1 MRKVFTTPE
10 FEAQREFIASLPER
24 FERGEGK
31 IIYDG
36 RNQLREFTNGGVTMV
51 VKSFCLPKFINRI
64 AYGFLRSSKAQ
75 RSCEYAQLL
84 LSKGIATPA
93 PIGYVT
99 ERRGLLFG
107 RSYYAS
113 MKSDYT
119 HNFYDV
125 VQPGV
130 ENRDKFLMAVA
141 KTTARL
147 HECGFLHKDYSA
159 GNILLRELPD
169 GTVRVEIIDL
179 NRIRFRKIGLEEGC
193 KNFERLPVTESI
205 VKVLA
210 ETYALE
216 RGFDKQLCLAHIEKS
231 TPYKLSN

>member
-10 FEAQREFIASLPER
+10 FADQKEFIASLPER

-31 IIYDG
+31 IIYNG
-36 RNQLREFTNGGVTMV
+36 RNQLREFTNNGVTMV
-51 VKSFCLPKFINRI
+51 VKSFCLPKLINRI

-99 ERRGLLFG
+99 ERKGLLFG

-113 MKSDYT
+113 VKSDYT

-130 ENRDKFLMAVA
+130 ANRDAYLVAVA
-141 KTTARL
+141 QTTALL

-159 GNILLRELPD
+159 GNILLRELED
-169 GTVRVEIIDL
+169 GTIRVEIIDL
-179 NRIRFRKIGLEEGC
+179 NRIRFRTIGLEEGC
-193 KNFERLPVTESI
+193 KNFERLPVTEG
-205 VKVLA
+205 VVEVLA
-210 ETYALE
+210 KAYAAE
-216 RGFDKQLCLAHIEKS
+216 RGFDPQQCLTLIENN
-231 TPYKLSN
+231 TPYKL

>member
-1 MRKVFTTPE
+1 MRKVFTTPG
-10 FEAQREFIASLPER
+10 FEAQKEFIASLPER

-31 IIYDG
+31 IIYNG
-36 RNQLREFTNGGVTMV
+36 RNQLREFTNNGVTMV

-84 LSKGIATPA
+84 LEKGIATPA

-99 ERRGLLFG
+99 ERKGLLFG

-113 MKSDYT
+113 VKSDYT
-119 HNFYDV
+119 YNFYDA

-130 ENRDKFLMAVA
+130 ENRDKYLVAVA
-141 KTTARL
+141 ETTARL

-159 GNILLRELPD
+159 GNILLRELSD
-169 GTVRVEIIDL
+169 GTIRVEIIDL

-193 KNFERLPVTESI
+193 KNFERLPMNEEIVSI
-205 VKVLA
+205 MASPYAAARNFDVAQCKAALNA
-210 ETYALE
+210 YNTY
-216 RGFDKQLCLAHIEKS
+216 KI
-231 TPYKLSN
+231 

>member
-10 FEAQREFIASLPER
+10 FEAQQAFIASLPER

-31 IIYDG
+31 IIYNG
-36 RNQLREFTNGGVTMV
+36 RNQLREFTNNGVTMV
-51 VKSFCLPKFINRI
+51 VKSFCLPSFINRI

-75 RSCEYAQLL
+75 RSLEYAQLL

-99 ERRGLLFG
+99 ERKGLLFG

-113 MKSDYT
+113 LKSDYT
-119 HNFYDV
+119 HNFYDA

-130 ENRDKFLMAVA
+130 VNRDKFLVAVA
-141 KTTARL
+141 ETTARL

-159 GNILLRELPD
+159 GNILLRELPN

-179 NRIRFRKIGLEEGC
+179 NRIRFREIGLEEGC
-193 KNFERLPVTESI
+193 KNFERLPMNEEI
-205 VKVLA
+205 VSVIAPPYAATRKLDVAQCQAALN
-210 ETYALE
+210 TYN
-216 RGFDKQLCLAHIEKS
+216 
-231 TPYKLSN
+231 TYKI

>member
-10 FEAQREFIASLPER
+10 FEAQQEFIASLPER

-31 IIYDG
+31 IIYNG
-36 RNQLREFTNGGVTMV
+36 RNQLREFTNNGVTMV
-51 VKSFCLPKFINRI
+51 VKSVCLPSFINRI

-75 RSCEYAQLL
+75 RSLEYAQLL

-99 ERRGLLFG
+99 ERKGVLFG

-113 MKSDYT
+113 LKSDYT
-119 HNFYDV
+119 HNFYDA

-130 ENRDKFLMAVA
+130 ANRDKFLVAVA
-141 KTTARL
+141 ETTARL

-179 NRIRFRKIGLEEGC
+179 NRIRFREIGLEEGC
-193 KNFERLPVTESI
+193 KNFERLPMNEEI
-205 VKVLA
+205 VSVIAPPYAATRKLDVAQCQAALN
-210 ETYALE
+210 TYN
-216 RGFDKQLCLAHIEKS
+216 
-231 TPYKLSN
+231 TYKI

>member
-10 FEAQREFIASLPER
+10 FEAQQAFIASLPER

-31 IIYDG
+31 IIYNG
-36 RNQLREFTNGGVTMV
+36 RNQLREFTNNGVTMV
-51 VKSFCLPKFINRI
+51 VKSFCLPSFINRI

-75 RSCEYAQLL
+75 RSLEYAQLL

-99 ERRGLLFG
+99 ERKGLLFG

-113 MKSDYT
+113 LKSDYT
-119 HNFYDV
+119 HNFYDA

-130 ENRDKFLMAVA
+130 ANRDKFLVAVA
-141 KTTARL
+141 ETTARL

-159 GNILLRELPD
+159 GNILLREIPD

-193 KNFERLPVTESI
+193 KNFERLPMNEEI
-205 VKVLA
+205 VSVIAPPYAATRKLDVAQCQAALN
-210 ETYALE
+210 TYN
-216 RGFDKQLCLAHIEKS
+216 
-231 TPYKLSN
+231 TYKI

>member
-10 FEAQREFIASLPER
+10 FEAQQEFIASLPER

-31 IIYDG
+31 IIYNG
-36 RNQLREFTNGGVTMV
+36 RNQLREFTNNGVTMV
-51 VKSFCLPKFINRI
+51 VKSFCLPSFINRI

-75 RSCEYAQLL
+75 RSLEYAQLL

-99 ERRGLLFG
+99 ERKGLLFG

-113 MKSDYT
+113 LKSDYT
-119 HNFYDV
+119 HNFYDA

-130 ENRDKFLMAVA
+130 ANRDKFLVAVA
-141 KTTARL
+141 ETTARL

-179 NRIRFRKIGLEEGC
+179 NRIRFREIGLEEGC
-193 KNFERLPVTESI
+193 KNFERLPMNAEI
-205 VKVLA
+205 VSVIAPPYAATRKLDVAQCQAALN
-210 ETYALE
+210 TYN
-216 RGFDKQLCLAHIEKS
+216 
-231 TPYKLSN
+231 TYKI

>member
-125 VQPGV
+125 IQPTFAGRV
-130 ENRDKFLMAVA
+130 KFLTAIA
-141 KTTARL
+141 ETTARM

-159 GNILLRELPD
+159 GNLLMKELAD

-179 NRIRFRKIGLEEGC
+179 NRIRFREIGLDEGC
-193 KNFERLPVTESI
+193 KNFERLPMNEEI
-205 VKVLA
+205 VRIIA
-210 ETYALE
+210 PPYAAARNL
-216 RGFDKQLCLAHIEKS
+216 DVAQCLAALN
-231 TPYKLSN
+231 TYNTYKI

>member
-10 FEAQREFIASLPER
+10 FEAQQAFIASLPER

-31 IIYDG
+31 IIYNG
-36 RNQLREFTNGGVTMV
+36 RNQLREFTNNGVTMV
-51 VKSFCLPKFINRI
+51 VKSFCPPSFINRI

-75 RSCEYAQLL
+75 RSLEYAQLL

-99 ERRGLLFG
+99 ERKGLLFG

-113 MKSDYT
+113 LKSDYT
-119 HNFYDV
+119 HNFYDA

-130 ENRDKFLMAVA
+130 TNRDKFLVAVA
-141 KTTARL
+141 ETTARL

-179 NRIRFRKIGLEEGC
+179 NRIRFREIGLEEGC
-193 KNFERLPVTESI
+193 KNFERLPMNEEI
-205 VKVLA
+205 VSVIAPPYAATRKLDVVQCQAALN
-210 ETYALE
+210 TYN
-216 RGFDKQLCLAHIEKS
+216 
-231 TPYKLSN
+231 TYKI

>member
-1 MRKVFTTPE
+1 MRKVFVTPD
-10 FEAQREFIASLPER
+10 FEAQKEFIASLPER

-31 IIYDG
+31 IIYNG
-36 RNQLREFTNGGVTMV
+36 RNQLREFTNNGMTVV

-84 LSKGIATPA
+84 LEKGIATPA

-99 ERRGLLFG
+99 ERKGLLFG

-113 MKSDYT
+113 VKSDYT
-119 HNFYDV
+119 HNFNDV

-130 ENRDKFLMAVA
+130 ANRDKYLVAVA

-159 GNILLRELPD
+159 GNILLSELAD

-179 NRIRFRKIGLEEGC
+179 NRIRFRKIGLKEGC
-193 KNFERLPVTESI
+193 KNFERLPMNEEI
-205 VKVLA
+205 VDIIA
-210 ETYALE
+210 PPYAAARNL
-216 RGFDKQLCLAHIEKS
+216 DVAQCKAALNAYNI
-231 TPYKLSN
+231 YKI

>member
-10 FEAQREFIASLPER
+10 FEAQQEFIASLPER

-31 IIYDG
+31 IIYNG
-36 RNQLREFTNGGVTMV
+36 RNQLREFTNNGVTMV
-51 VKSFCLPKFINRI
+51 VKSFCLPSFINRI

-75 RSCEYAQLL
+75 RSLEYAQLL

-99 ERRGLLFG
+99 ERKGVLFG

-113 MKSDYT
+113 LKSDYT
-119 HNFYDV
+119 HNFYDA

-130 ENRDKFLMAVA
+130 ANRDKFLVAVA
-141 KTTARL
+141 ETTARL

-179 NRIRFRKIGLEEGC
+179 NRIRFREIGLEEGC
-193 KNFERLPVTESI
+193 KNFERLPMNEEI
-205 VKVLA
+205 VSVIAPPYAATRKLDVAQCQAALN
-210 ETYALE
+210 TYN
-216 RGFDKQLCLAHIEKS
+216 
-231 TPYKLSN
+231 TYKI

>member
-1 MRKVFTTPE
+1 MRKIYTTPA
-10 FEAQREFIASLPER
+10 FADQHDFIASLPER

-31 IIYDG
+31 IIYNG
-36 RNQLREFTNGGVTMV
+36 RNQLREFTNNGVTMV
-51 VKSFCLPKFINRI
+51 VKSFCLPKCINRI
-64 AYGFLRSSKAQ
+64 AYGLLRSSKAQ

-113 MKSDYT
+113 VKSDYT
-119 HNFYDV
+119 HNFYDI

-130 ENRDKFLMAVA
+130 ANRDKYLIAVA
-141 KTTARL
+141 KTTAQL

-159 GNILLRELPD
+159 GNILLRELED
-169 GTVRVEIIDL
+169 GTIRVEIIDL
-179 NRIRFRKIGLEEGC
+179 NRIRFRKISLDEGC
-193 KNFERLPVTESI
+193 KNFERLPVTEGT
-205 VKVLA
+205 VEVLA
-210 ETYALE
+210 EAYATE
-216 RGFDKQLCLAHIEKS
+216 RGFDKRICYELIEKY
-231 TPYKLSN
+231 TPYKL

>member
-10 FEAQREFIASLPER
+10 FETQQAFIASLPER

-31 IIYDG
+31 IIYNG
-36 RNQLREFTNGGVTMV
+36 RNQLREFTNNGVTMV
-51 VKSFCLPKFINRI
+51 VKSFCLPSFINRI

-75 RSCEYAQLL
+75 RSLEYAQLL

-99 ERRGLLFG
+99 ERKGLLFG

-113 MKSDYT
+113 LKSDYT
-119 HNFYDV
+119 HNFYDA

-130 ENRDKFLMAVA
+130 ANRDKFLVAVA
-141 KTTARL
+141 ETTARL

-159 GNILLRELPD
+159 GNILLRELSD

-179 NRIRFRKIGLEEGC
+179 NRIRFREIGLEEGC
-193 KNFERLPVTESI
+193 KNFERLPMNEEI
-205 VKVLA
+205 VSVIAPPYAATRKLDVAQCQAALN
-210 ETYALE
+210 TYN
-216 RGFDKQLCLAHIEKS
+216 
-231 TPYKLSN
+231 TYKI

>member
-10 FEAQREFIASLPER
+10 FEAQKEFIASLPER

-31 IIYDG
+31 IIYNG
-36 RNQLREFTNGGVTMV
+36 RNQLREFTNNGVTMV
-51 VKSFCLPKFINRI
+51 VKSFCLPSFINRI

-75 RSCEYAQLL
+75 RSLEYAQLL

-99 ERRGLLFG
+99 ERKGLLFG

-113 MKSDYT
+113 LKSDYT
-119 HNFYDV
+119 HNFYDA

-130 ENRDKFLMAVA
+130 VNRDKFLVAVA
-141 KTTARL
+141 ETTARL

-179 NRIRFRKIGLEEGC
+179 NRIRFREIGLEEGC
-193 KNFERLPVTESI
+193 KNFERLPMNEEI
-205 VKVLA
+205 VSVIAPPYAATRKLDVAQCQAALN
-210 ETYALE
+210 TYN
-216 RGFDKQLCLAHIEKS
+216 
-231 TPYKLSN
+231 TYKI

>member
-10 FEAQREFIASLPER
+10 FEAQKEFIASLPER

-31 IIYDG
+31 IIYNG
-36 RNQLREFTNGGVTMV
+36 RNQLREFTNNGVTMV
-51 VKSFCLPKFINRI
+51 VKSFCLPSFINRI

-75 RSCEYAQLL
+75 RSLEYAQLL

-99 ERRGLLFG
+99 ERKGLLFG

-113 MKSDYT
+113 LKSDYT
-119 HNFYDV
+119 HNFYDA

-130 ENRDKFLMAVA
+130 VNRDKFLVAVA
-141 KTTARL
+141 ETTARL

-159 GNILLRELPD
+159 GNILLRELPN

-179 NRIRFRKIGLEEGC
+179 NRIRFREIGLEEGC
-193 KNFERLPVTESI
+193 KNFERLPMNEEI
-205 VKVLA
+205 VSVIAPPYAATRKLDVAQCQAALN
-210 ETYALE
+210 TYN
-216 RGFDKQLCLAHIEKS
+216 
-231 TPYKLSN
+231 TYKI

>member
-1 MRKVFTTPE
+1 MKKVVTTPE
-10 FEAQREFIASLPER
+10 FADQHDFIASLPER

-31 IIYDG
+31 IVYNG
-36 RNQLREFTNGGVTMV
+36 RNQLREFTNNGVTMV

-99 ERRGLLFG
+99 ERKGLLFG

-113 MKSDYT
+113 VKSDYT
-119 HNFYDV
+119 HNFYDA

-130 ENRDKFLMAVA
+130 ANRDKYLIAVA

-159 GNILLRELPD
+159 GNILLRELED
-169 GTVRVEIIDL
+169 GTIRVEIIDL
-179 NRIRFRKIGLEEGC
+179 NRIRFRKISLDEGC
-193 KNFERLPVTESI
+193 KNFERLPMNEDI
-205 VKVLA
+205 VSVMAPPYA
-210 ETYALE
+210 EVRKLDVAQCLSALNTYN
-216 RGFDKQLCLAHIEKS
+216 
-231 TPYKLSN
+231 TYKI

>member
-1 MRKVFTTPE
+1 MRKVFVTPD

-31 IIYDG
+31 IIYNG
-36 RNQLREFTNGGVTMV
+36 RNQLREFTNNGVTMV

-84 LSKGIATPA
+84 LEKGIATPA

-99 ERRGLLFG
+99 ERKGLLFG
-107 RSYYAS
+107 HSYYAS
-113 MKSDYT
+113 VKSDYT
-119 HNFYDV
+119 HNFYDA

-130 ENRDKFLMAVA
+130 ANRDKFLVAVA
-141 KTTARL
+141 KATARL

-159 GNILLRELPD
+159 GNILLRELAD

-193 KNFERLPVTESI
+193 KNFERLPMNEEIVSI
-205 VKVLA
+205 MASPYAAARNFDVAQCKAALNA
-210 ETYALE
+210 YNTY
-216 RGFDKQLCLAHIEKS
+216 KI
-231 TPYKLSN
+231 

>member
-10 FEAQREFIASLPER
+10 FEAQQEFIASLPER

-31 IIYDG
+31 IIYNG
-36 RNQLREFTNGGVTMV
+36 RNQLREFTNNGVTMV
-51 VKSFCLPKFINRI
+51 VKSFCLPSFINRI

-75 RSCEYAQLL
+75 RSLEYAQLL

-99 ERRGLLFG
+99 ERKGLLFG

-113 MKSDYT
+113 LKSDYT
-119 HNFYDV
+119 HNFYDA

-130 ENRDKFLMAVA
+130 ANRDKFLVAVA
-141 KTTARL
+141 ETTARL

-179 NRIRFRKIGLEEGC
+179 NRIRFREIGLEEGC
-193 KNFERLPVTESI
+193 KNFERLPMNEEI
-205 VKVLA
+205 VSVIAPPYAATRKLDVAQCQAALN
-210 ETYALE
+210 TYN
-216 RGFDKQLCLAHIEKS
+216 
-231 TPYKLSN
+231 TYKI

>member
-1 MRKVFTTPE
+1 MRKVFTTPG
-10 FEAQREFIASLPER
+10 FEAQKEFIASLPER

-31 IIYDG
+31 IIYNG
-36 RNQLREFTNGGVTMV
+36 RNQLREFTNNGVTMV

-84 LSKGIATPA
+84 LEKGIATPA

-99 ERRGLLFG
+99 ERKGLLFG

-113 MKSDYT
+113 VKSDYT
-119 HNFYDV
+119 HNFYDA

-130 ENRDKFLMAVA
+130 ANRDKYLVAVA
-141 KTTARL
+141 ETTARL

-159 GNILLRELPD
+159 GNILLRELAD

-179 NRIRFRKIGLEEGC
+179 NRIRFRKISLEEGC
-193 KNFERLPVTESI
+193 KNFERLPMNEEI
-205 VKVLA
+205 VSVMAPSYATARNLDIEQCQTA
-210 ETYALE
+210 MNTYN
-216 RGFDKQLCLAHIEKS
+216 
-231 TPYKLSN
+231 TYKI

>member
-10 FEAQREFIASLPER
+10 FEAQQEFIASLPER

-31 IIYDG
+31 IIYNG
-36 RNQLREFTNGGVTMV
+36 RNQLREFTNNGVTMV
-51 VKSFCLPKFINRI
+51 VKSFCLPSFINRI

-75 RSCEYAQLL
+75 RSLEYAQLL

-99 ERRGLLFG
+99 ERKGLLFG

-113 MKSDYT
+113 LKSDYT
-119 HNFYDV
+119 HNFCDA

-130 ENRDKFLMAVA
+130 ANRDKFLVAVA
-141 KTTARL
+141 ETTARL

-179 NRIRFRKIGLEEGC
+179 NRIRFREIGLEEGC
-193 KNFERLPVTESI
+193 KNFERLPMNEEI
-205 VKVLA
+205 VSVIAPPYAATRKLDVAQCQAALN
-210 ETYALE
+210 TYN
-216 RGFDKQLCLAHIEKS
+216 
-231 TPYKLSN
+231 TYKI

>member
-10 FEAQREFIASLPER
+10 FEAQQAFIASLPER

-31 IIYDG
+31 IIYNG
-36 RNQLREFTNGGVTMV
+36 RNQLREFTNNGVTMV
-51 VKSFCLPKFINRI
+51 VKSFCLPSFINRI

-75 RSCEYAQLL
+75 RSLEYAQLL

-99 ERRGLLFG
+99 ERKGLLFG

-113 MKSDYT
+113 LKSDYT
-119 HNFYDV
+119 HNFYDA

-130 ENRDKFLMAVA
+130 ANRDKFLVAVA
-141 KTTARL
+141 ETTARL

-159 GNILLRELPD
+159 GNILLRELSD

-179 NRIRFRKIGLEEGC
+179 NRIRFREIGLEEGC
-193 KNFERLPVTESI
+193 KNFERLPMNEEI
-205 VKVLA
+205 VSVIAPPYAATRKLDVAQCQAALN
-210 ETYALE
+210 TYN
-216 RGFDKQLCLAHIEKS
+216 
-231 TPYKLSN
+231 TYKI

>member
-1 MRKVFTTPE
+1 MRKVFVTPD
-10 FEAQREFIASLPER
+10 FEAQKEFIASLPER

-31 IIYDG
+31 IIYNG
-36 RNQLREFTNGGVTMV
+36 RNQLREFTNNGMTVV

-84 LSKGIATPA
+84 LEKGIATPA

-99 ERRGLLFG
+99 ERKGLLFG

-113 MKSDYT
+113 VKSDYT
-119 HNFYDV
+119 YNFYDA

-130 ENRDKFLMAVA
+130 ENRDKYLVAVA

-159 GNILLRELPD
+159 GNILLRELSD
-169 GTVRVEIIDL
+169 GTIRVEIIDL

-193 KNFERLPVTESI
+193 KNFERLPMNEEI
-205 VKVLA
+205 VSVMAPPYAAARKLDVAQCQAALNA
-210 ETYALE
+210 YNTY
-216 RGFDKQLCLAHIEKS
+216 KI
-231 TPYKLSN
+231 

>member
-1 MRKVFTTPE
+1 MRKVFVTPE
-10 FEAQREFIASLPER
+10 FEAQQEFIASLPER

-31 IIYDG
+31 IIYNG
-36 RNQLREFTNGGVTMV
+36 RNQLREFTNNGVTMV
-51 VKSFCLPKFINRI
+51 VKSFCIPKFINRI
-64 AYGFLRSSKAQ
+64 AYAWFRSSKAE

-99 ERRGLLFG
+99 ERKGLLFG

-113 MKSDYT
+113 LKSDYT
-119 HNFYDV
+119 HNFYDA

-130 ENRDKFLMAVA
+130 ANRDKFLVAVA
-141 KTTARL
+141 ETTARL

-159 GNILLRELPD
+159 GNILLSELAD

-179 NRIRFRKIGLEEGC
+179 NRIRFREIGLEEGC
-193 KNFERLPVTESI
+193 KNFERLPMNEEIIGIMAPPYAAARNLDVAQCQSA
-205 VKVLA
+205 LN
-210 ETYALE
+210 TYNT
-216 RGFDKQLCLAHIEKS
+216 FKI
-231 TPYKLSN
+231 

>member
-10 FEAQREFIASLPER
+10 FEEQQAFIASLPER

-31 IIYDG
+31 IIYNG
-36 RNQLREFTNGGVTMV
+36 RNQLREFTNNGVTMV
-51 VKSFCLPKFINRI
+51 VKSFCLPSFINRI

-75 RSCEYAQLL
+75 RSLEYAQLL

-99 ERRGLLFG
+99 ERKGLLFG

-113 MKSDYT
+113 LKSDYT
-119 HNFYDV
+119 HNFYDA

-130 ENRDKFLMAVA
+130 ANRDKFLVAVA
-141 KTTARL
+141 ETTARL

-179 NRIRFRKIGLEEGC
+179 NRIRFREIGLEEGC
-193 KNFERLPVTESI
+193 KNFERLPMNEEI
-205 VKVLA
+205 VSVIAPPYAATRKLDVAQCQAALN
-210 ETYALE
+210 TYN
-216 RGFDKQLCLAHIEKS
+216 
-231 TPYKLSN
+231 TYKI

>member
-10 FEAQREFIASLPER
+10 FEAQQAFIASLPER

-31 IIYDG
+31 IIYNG
-36 RNQLREFTNGGVTMV
+36 RNQLREFTNNGVTMV
-51 VKSFCLPKFINRI
+51 VKSFCLPSFINRI

-75 RSCEYAQLL
+75 RSLEYAQLL

-99 ERRGLLFG
+99 ERKGLLFG

-113 MKSDYT
+113 LKSDYT
-119 HNFYDV
+119 HNFYDA

-130 ENRDKFLMAVA
+130 PNRDKFLVAVA
-141 KTTARL
+141 ETTARL

-179 NRIRFRKIGLEEGC
+179 NRIRFREIGLEEGC
-193 KNFERLPVTESI
+193 KNFERLPMNEEI
-205 VKVLA
+205 VSVIAPPYAATRKLDVAQCQAALN
-210 ETYALE
+210 TYN
-216 RGFDKQLCLAHIEKS
+216 
-231 TPYKLSN
+231 TYKI

>member
-10 FEAQREFIASLPER
+10 FEAQQAFIASLPER

-31 IIYDG
+31 IIYNG
-36 RNQLREFTNGGVTMV
+36 RNQLREFTNNGVTMV
-51 VKSFCLPKFINRI
+51 VKSFCPPSFINRI

-75 RSCEYAQLL
+75 RSLEYAQLL

-99 ERRGLLFG
+99 ERKGLLFG

-113 MKSDYT
+113 LKSDYT
-119 HNFYDV
+119 HNFYDA

-130 ENRDKFLMAVA
+130 TNRDKFLVAVA
-141 KTTARL
+141 ETTARL

-179 NRIRFRKIGLEEGC
+179 NRIRFREIGLEEGC
-193 KNFERLPVTESI
+193 KNFERLPMNEEI
-205 VKVLA
+205 VSVIAPPYAATRKLDVAQCQAALN
-210 ETYALE
+210 TYN
-216 RGFDKQLCLAHIEKS
+216 
-231 TPYKLSN
+231 TYKI

>member
-1 MRKVFTTPE
+1 MRKVFTTPG
-10 FEAQREFIASLPER
+10 FEAQHDFIASLPER

-36 RNQLREFTNGGVTMV
+36 RNQLREFTNNGVTMA
-51 VKSFCLPKFINRI
+51 VKSFCLPKLINRI

-99 ERRGLLFG
+99 ERKGLLFG

-113 MKSDYT
+113 VKSDYT
-119 HNFYDV
+119 HNFYDAI
-125 VQPGV
+125 QPGV
-130 ENRDKFLMAVA
+130 ANRDKFLVAVA

-159 GNILLRELPD
+159 GNILLRELED

-179 NRIRFRKIGLEEGC
+179 NRIRFHKIGLEEGC
-193 KNFERLPVTESI
+193 KNFERLPVSEG
-205 VKVLA
+205 VVEVLA
-210 ETYALE
+210 ETYATD
-216 RGFDKQLCLAHIEKS
+216 RGFDKQLCCELIEKY
-231 TPYKLSN
+231 TPYKL

>member
-10 FEAQREFIASLPER
+10 FEAQQAFIASLPER

-31 IIYDG
+31 IIYNG
-36 RNQLREFTNGGVTMV
+36 RNQLREFTNNGVTMV
-51 VKSFCLPKFINRI
+51 VKSFCLPSFINRI

-75 RSCEYAQLL
+75 RSLEYAQLL

-99 ERRGLLFG
+99 ERKGVLFG

-113 MKSDYT
+113 LKSDYT
-119 HNFYDV
+119 HNFYDA

-130 ENRDKFLMAVA
+130 ANRDKFLVAVA
-141 KTTARL
+141 ETTARL

-159 GNILLRELPD
+159 GNILLRELSD

-179 NRIRFRKIGLEEGC
+179 NRIRFREIGLEEGC
-193 KNFERLPVTESI
+193 KNFERLPMNEEI
-205 VKVLA
+205 VSVIAPPYAATRKLDVAQCQAALN
-210 ETYALE
+210 TYN
-216 RGFDKQLCLAHIEKS
+216 
-231 TPYKLSN
+231 TYKI